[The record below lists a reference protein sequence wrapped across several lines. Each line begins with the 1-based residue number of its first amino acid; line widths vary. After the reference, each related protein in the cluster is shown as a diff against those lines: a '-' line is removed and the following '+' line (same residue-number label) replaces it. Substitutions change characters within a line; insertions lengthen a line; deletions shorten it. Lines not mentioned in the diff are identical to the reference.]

1 MTKGTHLALRDK
13 ELKVLSDNKELKTLV
28 NKQVWNQILQYQS
41 NLPMTTAPPN
51 ILTIDPE
58 PETPS

>member
-13 ELKVLSDNKELKTLV
+13 ELKVLSDKELKTLV
-28 NKQVWNQILQYQS
+28 NKHAWNQILQYQS
-41 NLPMTTAPPN
+41 NLPMTAAPPN